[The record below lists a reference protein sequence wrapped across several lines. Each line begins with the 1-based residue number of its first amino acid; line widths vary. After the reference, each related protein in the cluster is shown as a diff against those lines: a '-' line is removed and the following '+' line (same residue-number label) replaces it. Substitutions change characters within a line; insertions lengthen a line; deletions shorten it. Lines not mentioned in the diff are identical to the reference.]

1 MAKDIP
7 TSKNHDR
14 FLQLGIAIAAQRKMR
29 GLSQEQLA
37 EKAGILTLVL
47 WELKALDDHDGKLSE
62 VFKPILVMFPYVCL
76 SGHFAYLLYKW
87 VLPNINIV
95 TTDKALTEIWIVY
108 VTVAWI
114 CIIFSKTKRWLRW
127 HKFR

>member
-37 EKAGILTLVL
+37 EKAGISRSHLSAIEAPNMVRAFSMDIFFNIADALEINPSDL
-47 WELKALDDHDGKLSE
+47 ICGNLFPDNKLK
-62 VFKPILVMFPYVCL
+62 
-76 SGHFAYLLYKW
+76 
-87 VLPNINIV
+87 
-95 TTDKALTEIWIVY
+95 
-108 VTVAWI
+108 
-114 CIIFSKTKRWLRW
+114 
-127 HKFR
+127 